1 MKQLPSRGSPVI
13 PEYIGGI
20 RRCVV
25 AGVRGRFSPH
35 SGEACAVQLAAGAD
49 QILYLGEGNTQ
60 QLVAL
65 DPGQGVQLAD
75 HRFPQLAAGVIV
87 TITPARPIVIREGMP
102 CAHTHAA
109 VGVRLGGN

>member
-1 MKQLPSRGSPVI
+1 MI

-25 AGVRGRFSPH
+25 AAACGRFPPH
-35 SGEACAVQLAAGAD
+35 PGEARPVQLATRAD
-49 QILYLGEGNTQ
+49 QILDLGEGDTQ

-75 HRFPQLAAGVIV
+75 HRFPQLEAGVIV
-87 TITPARPIVIREGMP
+87 AIAPGRPMVIREGMP
-102 CAHTHAA
+102 CAHTHADR
-109 VGVRLGGN
+109 GVRLGGN